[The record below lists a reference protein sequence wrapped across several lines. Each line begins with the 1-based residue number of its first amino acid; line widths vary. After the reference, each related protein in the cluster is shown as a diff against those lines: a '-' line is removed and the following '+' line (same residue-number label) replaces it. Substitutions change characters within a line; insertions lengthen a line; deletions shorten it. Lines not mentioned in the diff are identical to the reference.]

1 MKRISWSM
9 ALMLGLTLS
18 AQAEMPVLE
27 LEPGANEVTL
37 MIENQR
43 STALRC
49 MNMETMGALPGWLHL
64 AAIAPVDVPAKGEGR
79 LVLSAE
85 VGDVALGTLYELAL
99 VLRDEA
105 NHSWH
110 VNALLK
116 VVAPKAYALSPN
128 YPNPFNPVTTIA
140 YSIPEPDSRLSRTV
154 SEAAVVKCRLFV
166 YNLLG
171 QRVKILVD
179 EVKAPGRHKV
189 QWDGTNEDGRRIAN
203 GIYFYRLM
211 AGDFV
216 RTRKMLL
223 LR

>member
-1 MKRISWSM
+1 MKSIFWGLV
-9 ALMLGLTLS
+9 LMLALTLS

-43 STALRC
+43 STAIRC
-49 MNMETMGALPGWLHL
+49 MELETIGALPGWLRL
-64 AAIAPVDVPAKGEGR
+64 AAIAPVDVPAKGEGQ

-85 VGDVALGTLYELAL
+85 VGDAVLGTLYELAFA
-99 VLRDEA
+99 LRDET
-105 NHSWH
+105 NRTWY

-116 VVAPKAYALSPN
+116 VVAPRAYALSSN

-140 YSIPEPDSRLSRTV
+140 FSIPQPESQLSRSA
-154 SEAAVVKCRLFV
+154 SEAATVKCRLFV

-189 QWDGTNEDGRRIAN
+189 QWDGTDESGRRIAS
-203 GIYFYRLM
+203 GIYFYRMM

-216 RTRKMLL
+216 KTRKMLL
-223 LR
+223 LQ

>member
-1 MKRISWSM
+1 MKSICWGL
-9 ALMLGLTLS
+9 ALMVGLVLS

-43 STALRC
+43 STAIRC
-49 MNMETMGALPGWLHL
+49 MDMETIGALPGWLRL
-64 AAIAPVDVPAKGEGR
+64 AAIAPVDVPARGEGR

-85 VGDVALGTLYELAL
+85 VGDVALGTLYELAFA
-99 VLRDEA
+99 LRDEA
-105 NHSWH
+105 SHSWH

-116 VVAPKAYALSPN
+116 VVAPRAYALSCN

-140 YSIPEPDSRLSRTV
+140 FSIPQPDSRLAPA
-154 SEAAVVKCRLFV
+154 SEAAAVKCRLFV

-189 QWDGTNEDGRRIAN
+189 QWDGTDESGRRIAS

-216 RTRKMLL
+216 KTRKMLL
-223 LR
+223 LQ